1 VSTLYLDLG
10 NTKAKWQL
18 ADASG
23 ALIYDELSVFLQS
36 KAPLVSKVVIASVQS
51 AQRQQQ
57 LIRQMKAFL
66 PVTFAQ
72 CRVTSAALGVKCA
85 YKEVAKL
92 GVDRW
97 LVVLAAWH
105 RYQQPCVIAD
115 LGTAATIDVVDEQGH
130 QGGYIVSGLSLALE
144 GLLKGTQNIR
154 PDPSNFQNAHLNPGA
169 NTAEAIYNGA
179 LLSLV
184 ALIETSYQNLLKTH
198 SQAKLILAGGDAPIV
213 GSHIGCQF
221 ELIEDLVFQGMRLLD
236 EAGLVECIS

>member
-1 VSTLYLDLG
+1 MALLIHHINGGRGAQVG
-10 NTKAKWQL
+10 NHAGL
-18 ADASG
+18 
-23 ALIYDELSVFLQS
+23 
-36 KAPLVSKVVIASVQS
+36 LVSMPR
-51 AQRQQQ
+51 RQHHQPT
-57 LIRQMKAFL
+57 IR
-66 PVTFAQ
+66 
-72 CRVTSAALGVKCA
+72 
-85 YKEVAKL
+85 
-92 GVDRW
+92 
-97 LVVLAAWH
+97 
-105 RYQQPCVIAD
+105 
-115 LGTAATIDVVDEQGH
+115 
-130 QGGYIVSGLSLALE
+130 GLSLALE